1 MSPIPS
7 LPTSCVLL
15 CRYVRARPL
24 AGGDFPPY
32 TADLME
38 LFALLAIVRRSI
50 FQPAEAQRLEFLKR
64 MINGAC
70 DVLMTQH
77 GLSDPDVYVV

>member
-1 MSPIPS
+1 
-7 LPTSCVLL
+7 
-15 CRYVRARPL
+15 
-24 AGGDFPPY
+24 
-32 TADLME
+32 ME